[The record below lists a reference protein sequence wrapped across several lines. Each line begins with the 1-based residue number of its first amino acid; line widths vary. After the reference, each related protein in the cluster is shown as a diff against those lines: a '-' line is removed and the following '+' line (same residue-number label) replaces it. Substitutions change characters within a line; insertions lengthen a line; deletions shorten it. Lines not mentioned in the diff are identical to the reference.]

1 MLHQELAEQTEAL
14 KKQYNKRLREITDRQ
29 RLQESEQLQLP
40 AFIKNAM
47 AQSASWQ
54 KKTDDWRE
62 QRMVEIRMKQND
74 TAHRLALCE
83 EEIKKL
89 KADRAHRLKVCE
101 KSYKEK
107 KLRLEQEL
115 NNYRNSIETE
125 IKLHKQQSLE
135 RRKELEASQQAELSG
150 KGADTAA
157 IGKYDARILQIQ
169 KELAY
174 IEKHFPDTIR
184 YQKDK
189 EELFDREPQL
199 RSRKKML
206 EDELATL
213 EERFTLRSEKLNI
226 QEKHQQALLGKGI
239 EIGLEL

>member
-1 MLHQELAEQTEAL
+1 M

-62 QRMVEIRMKQND
+62 QRMGEIRMKQND

-107 KLRLEQEL
+107 KLRL
-115 NNYRNSIETE
+115 
-125 IKLHKQQSLE
+125 
-135 RRKELEASQQAELSG
+135 
-150 KGADTAA
+150 
-157 IGKYDARILQIQ
+157 
-169 KELAY
+169 
-174 IEKHFPDTIR
+174 
-184 YQKDK
+184 
-189 EELFDREPQL
+189 
-199 RSRKKML
+199 
-206 EDELATL
+206 
-213 EERFTLRSEKLNI
+213 
-226 QEKHQQALLGKGI
+226 
-239 EIGLEL
+239 